1 MYWEYC
7 IFSDV
12 RLFRCIFDLCLCV
25 YFLVISLVIC
35 NWLFSNFFFSRIIV
49 VIGWL
54 LIMRFVYKGYIVN
67 KYQLIIFVYLEYY
80 DVFYINF

>member
-25 YFLVISLVIC
+25 YFLVISLVIV
-35 NWLFSNFFFSRIIV
+35 LYVDF
-49 VIGWL
+49 
-54 LIMRFVYKGYIVN
+54 
-67 KYQLIIFVYLEYY
+67 YLYM
-80 DVFYINF
+80 

>member
-25 YFLVISLVIC
+25 YFLSNKFGYSCVCRFLFIYVISYLVI
-35 NWLFSNFFFSRIIV
+35 FFLV
-49 VIGWL
+49 EL
-54 LIMRFVYKGYIVN
+54 L
-67 KYQLIIFVYLEYY
+67 
-80 DVFYINF
+80 